1 MHPERVNS
9 AHLCL
14 VYDLLRRLPFVDRPS
29 LAPPPG
35 APLAADAVDPADAAD
50 ALQTAEDA

>member
-14 VYDLLRRLPFVDRPS
+14 VYDLLRRLPFVDRPP